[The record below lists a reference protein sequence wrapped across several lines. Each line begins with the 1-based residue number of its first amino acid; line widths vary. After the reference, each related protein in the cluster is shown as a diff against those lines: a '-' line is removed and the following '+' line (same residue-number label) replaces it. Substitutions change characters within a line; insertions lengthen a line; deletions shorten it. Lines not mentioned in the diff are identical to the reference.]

1 MSEPT
6 ACRGLAHR
14 LGVGSWRSDS
24 AESND
29 RSDGVGPTG
38 VDTLDELV
46 ERSDVVVSVCPPV
59 AAIAVADQVAAIG
72 FDGVYVDANA
82 IALDTAGSAAQRFA
96 RFVDGGIS
104 LFS

>member
-1 MSEPT
+1 M
-6 ACRGLAHR
+6 
-14 LGVGSWRSDS
+14 GSWRSDS

-29 RSDGVGPTG
+29 RSDGVGLTG

-46 ERSDVVVSVCPPV
+46 ERSDVDVSGCPPG

-72 FDGVYVDANA
+72 FDGNYVDANA
-82 IALDTAGSAAQRFA
+82 IARDTARSVTQRFA